1 LVHYRIGYGRS
12 QITVGIE
19 AIREKLETL
28 ARRFLPR
35 NHFARN
41 TIILSLGTTFGQGLA
56 VAASPVLSRLYTPND
71 FGVLAIYA
79 SILGI
84 SLNISSF
91 RYEFAIPLAE
101 DNQSAL
107 EILVLCLV
115 LVLFTSFL
123 LAIGII
129 WLNPDQIPFQR
140 GAALK
145 QYIWLLPIGLLLGG
159 SYQIF
164 SYWAVRERM
173 FPALART
180 TVAQGMGSVVTQLGF
195 GLFKSGPLGLL
206 LGQIAGHSAG
216 LRVLGTHVW
225 KTHKHALRRIS
236 LSGLLAVAVRYKKF
250 PLYQSGASLLN
261 VGGLEAPSLLFAGYY
276 GVEVAGWF
284 FLTQKVLSVPLSLIG
299 NSVSQVFLGEAARLL
314 KEPPKLQNLY
324 RQLNKKLFAIG
335 LLPAIILA
343 IGGSSIF
350 KLVFGHEWVQS
361 GTYAQVMAFVFLAK
375 LTTDSVINFAV
386 IERQDLSFIWAL
398 IRLVLV
404 LFSILLPAWYGRPGF
419 WAIVSFSSA
428 MIVSYVLKYVM
439 WEFAI
444 MRIPVQGKPVV
455 SQQNGQ

>member
-1 LVHYRIGYGRS
+1 
-12 QITVGIE
+12 
-19 AIREKLETL
+19 
-28 ARRFLPR
+28 
-35 NHFARN
+35 
-41 TIILSLGTTFGQGLA
+41 
-56 VAASPVLSRLYTPND
+56 
-71 FGVLAIYA
+71 
-79 SILGI
+79 
-84 SLNISSF
+84 
-91 RYEFAIPLAE
+91 
-101 DNQSAL
+101 
-107 EILVLCLV
+107 
-115 LVLFTSFL
+115 
-123 LAIGII
+123 
-129 WLNPDQIPFQR
+129 
-140 GAALK
+140 
-145 QYIWLLPIGLLLGG
+145 
-159 SYQIF
+159 
-164 SYWAVRERM
+164 
-173 FPALART
+173 
-180 TVAQGMGSVVTQLGF
+180 
-195 GLFKSGPLGLL
+195 
-206 LGQIAGHSAG
+206 
-216 LRVLGTHVW
+216 
-225 KTHKHALRRIS
+225 
-236 LSGLLAVAVRYKKF
+236 
-250 PLYQSGASLLN
+250 